1 MESYSRTSKSG
12 RGRAF
17 NGFVSA
23 FRGCGV
29 VPAEVLRAAL
39 RTLLEAVSQWL
50 CFCVFMG
57 GSRGGIAPVGS
68 CSRRE
73 PLKIKD
79 YLASFRH
86 FPAARPVAGAG
97 ARSGFVFAFWGCDV
111 VPLVVLRATLRTTA
125 RDARGGFVFAFRDS
139 AWCHLR
145 SFAQRSGHCSTL
157 SSSALSIG
165 LVVGQ
170 FEKDSYLRF
179 ATCQRFRKNSL
190 EDPFG

>member
-86 FPAARPVAGAG
+86 FTADRLVADTG
-97 ARSGFVFAFWGCDV
+97 ARSGFVSAFPGWK
-111 VPLVVLRATLRTTA
+111 L
-125 RDARGGFVFAFRDS
+125 
-139 AWCHLR
+139 
-145 SFAQRSGHCSTL
+145 TL
-157 SSSALSIG
+157 SSG
-165 LVVGQ
+165 LRAIDVPPASRNRGGPSR
-170 FEKDSYLRF
+170 FEERPKF
-179 ATCQRFRKNSL
+179 AGL
-190 EDPFG
+190 FGFV